1 MLAAG
6 VLSCAAP
13 GAALGQTPQ
22 TSPPAT
28 QAATSAQKFAA
39 VLQDSGHRQDVL
51 AAAQA
56 TPAWAALGCATASY
70 TPQPE
75 VGVYVPVTFDGS
87 GAPVAGEWR
96 EGILASG
103 CGRKLVLNVLTK
115 VTAPAT
121 LASGALIPGGTIA
134 DPGLQ
139 NLAQGYVAQAAGGLP
154 AGCTNA
160 FIADTAFEGY
170 EGQAAAGDLAPWRER
185 WTINICGA
193 VREVELNFV
202 PGPQGVAVDAKVK

>member
-1 MLAAG
+1 MRWIGLLLVLAPF
-6 VLSCAAP
+6 AAW
-13 GAALGQTPQ
+13 A
-22 TSPPAT
+22 
-28 QAATSAQKFAA
+28 QASMAQEFAA

-56 TPAWAALGCATASY
+56 TPAWAQLGCAAGSY
-70 TPQPE
+70 APQPE
-75 VGVYVPVTFDGS
+75 VGVYVPVQFDGA

-103 CGRKLVLNVLTK
+103 CGRKLMLNVLTK

-121 LASGALIPGGTIA
+121 LASGPLIPGGTIA

-160 FIADTAFEGY
+160 FIADTVFEGY
-170 EGQAAAGDLAPWRER
+170 DGKAAAGDSAPWRET
-185 WTINICGA
+185 WTIDLCGA
-193 VREVELNFV
+193 VKAVALTFV